1 MTRIGFKRFQP
12 ICLSI
17 FGNVPGC
24 CRPQHPAGLWWNG
37 NMLESKVDYSLWT
50 IFPAWMCC
58 RPLFQCGRQVSISVR
73 ISKFPCAV
81 SWFQPGS
88 YFGRNCWLSWL
99 QRSKSQLYQSWPPQI
114 WRFSA
119 VPYWN
124 ESFSGCMLLS
134 GFLAL
139 AIRLYGFVWHY
150 RCVHWLIV
158 AGTCSTLLQRRKQNQ
173 VSRKS
178 TQPQVLGIYIVTLI
192 LVFPHT
198 RPSFHAIRPLFLC
211 CDSTQIEM
219 GPI

>member
-1 MTRIGFKRFQP
+1 MNKTKVIKLRLHNFLKMTRIGFKRFQP

-24 CRPQHPAGLWWNG
+24 CRPQHTVGL
-37 NMLESKVDYSLWT
+37 
-50 IFPAWMCC
+50 
-58 RPLFQCGRQVSISVR
+58 RQVSISVE
-73 ISKFPCAV
+73 ISKLPCAV
-81 SWFQPGS
+81 KSSQVHTLAKAAGFPGS
-88 YFGRNCWLSWL
+88 
-99 QRSKSQLYQSWPPQI
+99 RSCTKSISQFILRKSGISYTSHDPH
-114 WRFSA
+114 R
-119 VPYWN
+119 YGD
-124 ESFSGCMLLS
+124 SFSGCMCCPAI
-134 GFLAL
+134 LAV
-139 AIRLYGFVWHY
+139 AVRLFGFVWQY

-158 AGTCSTLLQRRKQNQ
+158 AGTCSTPQTQNQ